1 MNKNI
6 LNYIEECEG
15 WKVGIKNLHWSAD
28 NMSQHELCDDIADE
42 ISNFEDLVSEIEQSI
57 SGKIKLN
64 GFTPKSYKI
73 TSLKSF
79 VEDVISA
86 SKSFLKKLEGMG
98 EKYVGIKSECE
109 TFIGTMQRKLYLV
122 NFTLKEE
129 LKKRL
134 RDRINESRPK
144 NLANIEDV
152 EKFMGRRPKT
162 IKARINQIYR
172 IVKRYGIDSKLYHDD
187 HWQAKDDYYRA
198 ITSLGCDF
206 EMRPCGNSNNLDNWD
221 DITSDGG
228 YCDYAEDG
236 MPRSKQYSVKIMYDD
251 GMNIGGYIKFMAAG
265 TVEDPF
271 ASYDTCMVLWPK
283 SNKVLEA
290 KNMSKQVRLTEAEL
304 KQIIKETATKIL
316 TETPLN
322 YDIDNFSGRWSKNMP
337 DDYID
342 GESEGYFDDP
352 NRKGD
357 IEYDLDDYASEEG
370 DTRPM
375 KDIENDYS
383 WGLYDNQPI
392 AQSPESKYAMSTKA
406 GVPFDVDKAISM
418 RNRGNNWTDRELR
431 HGGRVMDKYVHGKYD
446 GEDVGDAWDDLHYES
461 KEPMKVT
468 ESEVKELVREAAM
481 QIINEYN
488 QRMANTKRFVRS
500 THGHGDAS
508 KRRKRATPEER
519 AETRR
524 RLGIPELEKVT
535 EESIDIDPKNKGKFT
550 ATKKATGKSTEE
562 LTHSKNPLTRKR
574 ANFAKMAK
582 RHWKPLKESDYM
594 DDGNLESQYGKN
606 PDSMWTYGTNL
617 NPSVVD
623 GLEPNQVRHAGNGNI
638 KNDNNASWDYFDAV
652 SNGADMKMRN
662 RLDADYRERTNN
674 SPFNGIRKRMD
685 MAMAF
690 PRQTPNERFKQ
701 DLDKQWKDTQ
711 DIEKYSRQADSRP
724 LHRKGSLNRA

>member
-6 LNYIEECEG
+6 LNYIEECEA

-28 NMSQHELCDDIADE
+28 NLSQHELCDDIADE
-42 ISNFEDLVSEIEQSI
+42 ISNFEDLVSEVEQSI

-86 SKSFLKKLEGMG
+86 TQSFLKELEGMG

-134 RDRINESRPK
+134 RDKINESRPK
-144 NLANIEDV
+144 NLANTEDV

-172 IVKRYGIDSKLYHDD
+172 IVKKYGIDSRKYHDEA
-187 HWQAKDDYYRA
+187 WQAIDDYYRA
-198 ITSLGCDF
+198 ITSLGC
-206 EMRPCGNSNNLDNWD
+206 EVELKPCGHLNNADSME
-221 DITSDGG
+221 SDGG
-228 YCDYAEDG
+228 YCDYDPYDH
-236 MPRSKQYSVKIMYDD
+236 MPRSKQYAIKIMFDD
-251 GMNIGGYIKFMAAG
+251 GMNIEGYIKCMAAG

-283 SNKVLEA
+283 SNNVLET
-290 KNMSKQVRLTEAEL
+290 KNMSKQMRLTEAEL
-304 KQIIKETATKIL
+304 KQVVKEAAMKIL
-316 TETPLN
+316 SETTLD
-322 YDIDNFSGRWSKNMP
+322 YDIDNFSGRWTKPKNWNIP
-337 DDYID
+337 NRDLTSGEEYID
-342 GESEGYFDDP
+342 DEGYLDNPYKSNEIEDALKDDEWEWG
-352 NRKGD
+352 NDMDLKG
-357 IEYDLDDYASEEG
+357 A
-370 DTRPM
+370 
-375 KDIENDYS
+375 ENWYS
-383 WGLYDNQPI
+383 WDRFDGKPI
-392 AQSPESKYAMSTKA
+392 AQGLDPYYKVGKGAVGRE
-406 GVPFDVDKAISM
+406 VDDAISR
-418 RNRGNNWTDRELR
+418 RNRENDWSNRELR

-468 ESEVKELVREAAM
+468 ESELKTIVREAAM
-481 QIINEYN
+481 QLINEYN

-500 THGHGDAS
+500 THGHGDVS
-508 KRRKRATPEER
+508 NRRKKATPEER
-519 AETRR
+519 AEARR
-524 RLGIPELEKVT
+524 RLGILEPEKVE

-582 RHWKPLKESDYM
+582 RGWKPLK
-594 DDGNLESQYGKN
+594 K
-606 PDSMWTYGTNL
+606 
-617 NPSVVD
+617 
-623 GLEPNQVRHAGNGNI
+623 
-638 KNDNNASWDYFDAV
+638 
-652 SNGADMKMRN
+652 
-662 RLDADYRERTNN
+662 
-674 SPFNGIRKRMD
+674 
-685 MAMAF
+685 
-690 PRQTPNERFKQ
+690 
-701 DLDKQWKDTQ
+701 
-711 DIEKYSRQADSRP
+711 
-724 LHRKGSLNRA
+724 

>member
-162 IKARINQIYR
+162 VKARINQIYR
-172 IVKRYGIDSKLYHDD
+172 IVKKYGIDSRKYNDES
-187 HWQAKDDYYRA
+187 WQAIDDYYRA
-198 ITSLGCDF
+198 ITSLGC
-206 EMRPCGNSNNLDNWD
+206 EVELKPCGHLNNADSME
-221 DITSDGG
+221 SDGG
-228 YCDYAEDG
+228 YCDYDPYDH
-236 MPRSKQYSVKIMYDD
+236 MPRSKQYAIRIMFED
-251 GMNIGGYIKFMAAG
+251 GMTIDGYIKCMAAG
-265 TVEDPF
+265 TVSDPF

-383 WGLYDNQPI
+383 WGLYDVQPI
-392 AQSPESKYAMSTKA
+392 AQSPESEYAMSPKA

-418 RNRGNNWTDRELR
+418 RNRGNYWTDRELR

-461 KEPMKVT
+461 KKPMKVT

-508 KRRKRATPEER
+508 KRRKMATPEER

-574 ANFAKMAK
+574 AIF
-582 RHWKPLKESDYM
+582 
-594 DDGNLESQYGKN
+594 SQ
-606 PDSMWTYGTNL
+606 
-617 NPSVVD
+617 
-623 GLEPNQVRHAGNGNI
+623 
-638 KNDNNASWDYFDAV
+638 
-652 SNGADMKMRN
+652 
-662 RLDADYRERTNN
+662 N
-674 SPFNGIRKRMD
+674 SK
-685 MAMAF
+685 
-690 PRQTPNERFKQ
+690 KWSH
-701 DLDKQWKDTQ
+701 KK
-711 DIEKYSRQADSRP
+711 S
-724 LHRKGSLNRA
+724 

>member
-6 LNYIEECEG
+6 LNYIEEYEA

-28 NMSQHELCDDIADE
+28 NLSQHELCDDIADE
-42 ISNFEDLVSEIEQSI
+42 ISEFEDLVSEVEQSI

-86 SKSFLKKLEGMG
+86 SQSFLKELEGMG
-98 EKYVGIKSECE
+98 EKYIGIKSECE

-134 RDRINESRPK
+134 RDKINESRPK
-144 NLANIEDV
+144 NLANTVDV

-172 IVKRYGIDSKLYHDD
+172 IVKKYGIDSRKYHDEA
-187 HWQAKDDYYRA
+187 WQAIDDYYRA
-198 ITSLGCDF
+198 ITSLGC
-206 EMRPCGNSNNLDNWD
+206 EVELKPCGHLNNVDSME
-221 DITSDGG
+221 SDGG
-228 YCDYAEDG
+228 YCDYDPYDH
-236 MPRSKQYSVKIMYDD
+236 MPRSKQYAIKIMFED
-251 GMNIGGYIKFMAAG
+251 GMAIDGYIKCMAAG
-265 TVEDPF
+265 TVSDPF

-283 SNKVLEA
+283 SNKVLEN
-290 KNMSKQVRLTEAEL
+290 KSMEYNLNEAEL
-304 KQIIKETATKIL
+304 KQIVKEAATKIL

-322 YDIDNFSGRWSKNMP
+322 YDIDNFSGRWNKNIP

-392 AQSPESKYAMSTKA
+392 AQSPESEYAMSTKA
-406 GVPFDVDKAISM
+406 GVPFDVNKAISM

-468 ESEVKELVREAAM
+468 ESELKTIVREAAM
-481 QIINEYN
+481 QLINEYN
-488 QRMANTKRFVRS
+488 QKMANTKRFVKS

-508 KRRKRATPEER
+508 KRMKKATPEEK
-519 AETRR
+519 AEARR
-524 RLGIPELEKVT
+524 RLGIKEPVKVE

-574 ANFAKMAK
+574 AIFAQNAK
-582 RHWKPLKESDYM
+582 KWSHKKS
-594 DDGNLESQYGKN
+594 
-606 PDSMWTYGTNL
+606 
-617 NPSVVD
+617 
-623 GLEPNQVRHAGNGNI
+623 
-638 KNDNNASWDYFDAV
+638 
-652 SNGADMKMRN
+652 
-662 RLDADYRERTNN
+662 
-674 SPFNGIRKRMD
+674 
-685 MAMAF
+685 
-690 PRQTPNERFKQ
+690 
-701 DLDKQWKDTQ
+701 
-711 DIEKYSRQADSRP
+711 
-724 LHRKGSLNRA
+724 